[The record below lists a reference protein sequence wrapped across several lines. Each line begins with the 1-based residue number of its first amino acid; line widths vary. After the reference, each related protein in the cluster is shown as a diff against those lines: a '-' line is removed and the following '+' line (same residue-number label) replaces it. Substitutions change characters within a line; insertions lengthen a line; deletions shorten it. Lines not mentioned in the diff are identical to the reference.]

1 MLTHNY
7 DLSINPLNLGY
18 ASAGIIYKLDK
29 DEIFVFGSNLKGEH
43 ISGAALLAA
52 KKFGAENGIGEGL
65 TGQTYAIPTKDS
77 NLKVLFLK
85 DIKKHV
91 DEFITYAG
99 YNPTIQFLVTK
110 IGCGLAG
117 YSIKDIAPLFANSV
131 YFKNIHLPKEFIE
144 YLQTSYYS
152 LK

>member
-1 MLTHNY
+1 MYNHNY
-7 DLSINPLNLGY
+7 NLSINPLNLGY
-18 ASAGIIYKLDK
+18 ASADIIYKLDK
-29 DEIFVFGSNLKGEH
+29 DEIFVFGSNLKGDH
-43 ISGAALLAA
+43 SAGAALLAT
-52 KKFGAENGIGEGL
+52 KKFGAEIGIGEGL
-65 TGQTYAIPTKDS
+65 TGQTYAIPTKDT

-91 DEFITYAG
+91 DKFITYAG
-99 YNPTIQFLVTK
+99 YNPLTHFLVTK

-117 YSIKDIAPLFANSV
+117 YSVKDIAPLFANCV

-144 YLQTSYYS
+144 YLQTSYYN